1 MENEDEIPEVEA
13 EAEAEVEV
21 EVEAGVEVVALEVMV
36 LFTDTAVDVF
46 WAEVIIVEIVLVV
59 ATTEDVVAQPVP
71 VDLYKCIN
79 ICHLNQATG

>member
-1 MENEDEIPEVEA
+1 
-13 EAEAEVEV
+13 
-21 EVEAGVEVVALEVMV
+21 MV

-79 ICHLNQATG
+79 IFHSNKATG